1 MHPTSVPARSKR
13 NSEYQICIE
22 YP

>member
-1 MHPTSVPARSKR
+1 MHPTSVPAHSKR